1 MFHLELKHLEIGYK
15 TPLLSPINLKLN
27 EGNIVALIGI
37 NGIGKS
43 TLIKNIAGILKPL
56 SGEINIG
63 GTNIKKL
70 SPKKLAKIIAYSAAS
85 DFPSSNFTIRDYVA
99 LGRLP
104 YTSFTGLLTAK
115 DKKIVSEAIET
126 SNLVDKAYKDI
137 SKISD
142 GQRQRASIA
151 RLIAQQSK
159 IMLFDEPTAFL
170 DIEAKYFT
178 LKLFKEIKNK
188 LNNIIIFS
196 THDINLAIQ
205 FADKI
210 WLFID
215 NTIVQGLP
223 EDLILQ
229 GYFSKL
235 FSDKNIFFNNFTGDF
250 DVINTANKKISII
263 ENQHKSKTYWTK
275 NALKKIGYQ
284 IDDKAN
290 NQIQV
295 LENKWIIKN
304 NQTKNEFSNIENLL
318 NFLNKKNIKKT
329 SKIK

>member
-1 MFHLELKHLEIGYK
+1 MFQLELKHLEIGYK
-15 TPLLSPINLKLN
+15 TPLLSPIDLKVN
-27 EGNIVALIGI
+27 QSSIVALIGK
-37 NGIGKS
+37 NGVGKS
-43 TLIKNIAGILKPL
+43 TLIKTIARINKPL
-56 SGEINIG
+56 SGDVYIDG
-63 GTNIKKL
+63 RNIKKL
-70 SPKKLAKIIAYSAAS
+70 QAKKLAKIIGYSSAS

-115 DKKIVSEAIET
+115 DKKIVAEAIQT
-126 SNLVDKAYKDI
+126 SKLDNKAYKDI
-137 SKISD
+137 GKISD

-215 NTIVQGLP
+215 NTIIQGLP
-223 EDLILQ
+223 EDLILK
-229 GYFSKL
+229 GYFSRL
-235 FSDKNIFFNNFTGDF
+235 FSDKNIFFNNFTGYF
-250 DVINTANKKISII
+250 DVIN
-263 ENQHKSKTYWTK
+263 
-275 NALKKIGYQ
+275 
-284 IDDKAN
+284 KA
-290 NQIQV
+290 
-295 LENKWIIKN
+295 E
-304 NQTKNEFSNIENLL
+304 
-318 NFLNKKNIKKT
+318 KKNKYYKK
-329 SKIK
+329 